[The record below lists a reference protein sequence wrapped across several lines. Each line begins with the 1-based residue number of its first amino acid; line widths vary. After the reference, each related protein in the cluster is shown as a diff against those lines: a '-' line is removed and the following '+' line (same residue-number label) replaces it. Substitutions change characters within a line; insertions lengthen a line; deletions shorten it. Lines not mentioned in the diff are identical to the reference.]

1 MARTRQIIVI
11 RTVGPNEDQEG
22 MPPLGS
28 QREMID
34 TLARFNTAPDGSS
47 TPAVGAASRPDSGT
61 TRLFGPGM
69 VVEFA
74 SADREVRQLLVTATD
89 DDFAFPVLQRLC
101 REQKWTLMDPDSGQR
116 LRFGA

>member
-1 MARTRQIIVI
+1 MARSRQIIVI
-11 RTVGPNEDQEG
+11 RTVGPSDEGEG

-28 QREMID
+28 QREVLD
-34 TLARFNTAPDGSS
+34 TLARFNTAPDGAPPPRS
-47 TPAVGAASRPDSGT
+47 GDSGT